1 MNCLDAPCFELASDV
16 VEAASFLHDA
26 QQFSCG
32 PSLHFLRCVINGLLR
47 ASKYDFDGTPNL
59 SGPSFQ
65 SSTLDFCV
73 KIKSMTGEII
83 EVLFSEERIRRR
95 VQDLA
100 RQITA
105 DYNDRSLVLVSILR
119 GSVFFATDLARL
131 IELPLSMDFLSI
143 SSYGEDSEGVVR
155 ITKDLEEN
163 IAGKDVLVIEDIIDT
178 GFTLK
183 YLLRTLGSRNPKSLE
198 VCTLLDRRARRI
210 IDMDLKY
217 IGFEIPD
224 KFVVGYGLDYRQRY
238 RNLPYIGILKP

>member
-1 MNCLDAPCFELASDV
+1 MPEEV
-16 VEAASFLHDA
+16 V
-26 QQFSCG
+26 
-32 PSLHFLRCVINGLLR
+32 
-47 ASKYDFDGTPNL
+47 
-59 SGPSFQ
+59 
-65 SSTLDFCV
+65 
-73 KIKSMTGEII
+73 
-83 EVLFSEERIRRR
+83 EVLFTETQIKAR

-100 RQITA
+100 QQIFA
-105 DYNDRSLVLVSILR
+105 DYRNRRLVLVSILR

-131 IELPLSMDFLSI
+131 VDLPLSMDFLSI

-163 IAGKDVLVIEDIIDT
+163 IAGKDVLVIEDIVDT

-183 YLLRTLGSRNPKSLE
+183 YLLRTLGGRNPKSIE

-210 IDMDLKY
+210 IEIDLKY

-238 RNLPYIGILKP
+238 RNLPYIGVVKP

>member
-1 MNCLDAPCFELASDV
+1 
-16 VEAASFLHDA
+16 
-26 QQFSCG
+26 
-32 PSLHFLRCVINGLLR
+32 
-47 ASKYDFDGTPNL
+47 
-59 SGPSFQ
+59 
-65 SSTLDFCV
+65 
-73 KIKSMTGEII
+73 MTGEII

-105 DYNDRSLVLVSILR
+105 DYNDRNLVLVSILR

-163 IAGKDVLVIEDIIDT
+163 IAGQDVLVIEDIIDT

-224 KFVVGYGLDYRQRY
+224 KFVVGYGLDYRQQY

>member
-1 MNCLDAPCFELASDV
+1 MPLWDAD
-16 VEAASFLHDA
+16 
-26 QQFSCG
+26 
-32 PSLHFLRCVINGLLR
+32 I
-47 ASKYDFDGTPNL
+47 T
-59 SGPSFQ
+59 
-65 SSTLDFCV
+65 
-73 KIKSMTGEII
+73 
-83 EVLFSEERIRRR
+83 EVLFTQEQIRLR
-95 VQDLA
+95 VADLA
-100 RQITA
+100 HQITE
-105 DYNDRSLVLVSILR
+105 DYKNGNLVLVSILR

-183 YLLRTLGSRNPKSLE
+183 YLLRTLSGRNPKTLE

-238 RNLPYIGILKP
+238 RNVPYIGVVKP